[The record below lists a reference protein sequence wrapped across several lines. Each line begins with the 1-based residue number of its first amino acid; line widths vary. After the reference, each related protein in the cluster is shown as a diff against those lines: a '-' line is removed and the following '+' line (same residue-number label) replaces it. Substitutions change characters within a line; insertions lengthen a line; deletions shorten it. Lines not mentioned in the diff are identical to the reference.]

1 MSTDTALMQLEQR
14 AARLRPAWVEI
25 DLDAVR
31 HNVDVARRLAGGAKV
46 YAVCKGDGY
55 GGGAAEVACAAVL
68 GGAEGLAVGSP
79 ADAVALRRQG
89 LRCPILLYASTLPE
103 DAAAVA
109 RLDVT
114 VTIHDFPSLA
124 AFAALGSRL
133 QAFVKVDCGLG
144 RLGFNPEDFAVAF
157 ARLAAAPGI
166 GMAGIYAHLAVP
178 DDRDAVTRQMQAF
191 AAACEAAER
200 AGFAGFERM
209 VASSRVMIGYP
220 ELNLTAI
227 NPGRFILGMM
237 EPPWAGRADCRP
249 VVRAVKS
256 RIIQIKDQPSGVIGY
271 GGPERRHGPVR
282 AAVLPIGF
290 GDGFPH
296 LPPCHEVLVCG
307 QRAAVLSRRGIEH
320 TVIDVTDIQG
330 ARIGSEAVL
339 LGRQGEAEISAVEL
353 AGALNIPL
361 LELLPR
367 LARCAPQRY
376 IAEGDVARH
385 LERGEGAQAPLTVRS
400 TLP

>member
-1 MSTDTALMQLEQR
+1 MSTPSETMRLDDAV
-14 AARLRPAWVEI
+14 RLRPAWVEI

-31 HNVDVARRLAGGAKV
+31 HNVGVARRLAGGAKL

-55 GGGAAEVACAAVL
+55 GGGVVEVARSAVSA
-68 GGAEGLAVGSP
+68 GAEAIAVGAP
-79 ADAVALRRQG
+79 ADAVALRRHG
-89 LRCPILLYASTLPE
+89 LRCPILLYGSTLPE

-114 VTIHDFPSLA
+114 LTIHDFAGLQ
-124 AFAALGSRL
+124 AFAALDTDVEV
-133 QAFVKVDCGLG
+133 FVKVDCGLG
-144 RLGFNPEDFAVAF
+144 RLGFSPADFAAAF
-157 ARLAAAPGI
+157 AGIAAASSSRI
-166 GMAGIYAHLAVP
+166 RMAGIYAHLAIP
-178 DDRDAVTRQMQAF
+178 EESDAVALQMRVF
-191 AAACEAAER
+191 DAACGAAEQ

-209 VASSRVMIGYP
+209 VASSRVMLGYP
-220 ELNLTAI
+220 RLNLTAI

-237 EPPWAGRADCRP
+237 EPPWAEKADVRP

-271 GGPERRHGPVR
+271 GGPERRQGPVR

-290 GDGFPH
+290 GEGFPH

-320 TVIDVTDIQG
+320 TVIDVTHVPD
-330 ARIGSEAVL
+330 ARVGSEAVL
-339 LGRQGEAEISAVEL
+339 LGSQGSAEITAVEL
-353 AGALNIPL
+353 AQALNVPL

-376 IAEGDVARH
+376 
-385 LERGEGAQAPLTVRS
+385 LGADRA
-400 TLP
+400 